1 MKILPSFTRL
11 LFVLILA
18 LVVLWP
24 GPVSAGTNQSAQ
36 DQPARLRSQP
46 VKKKATATSTA
57 ALRPADEL
65 RATRKKLKAL
75 QPFRAKIK
83 ETIVI
88 RGRTFQA
95 TGRYV
100 QGADLKLNLSFEIN
114 AGRTKGSLIQVCDGQ
129 FLWTRHQIGKS
140 ITATKRDVK
149 RVLKELASLSR
160 TTGPVPQPGQFEAD
174 LGLGGLDALLASLEQ
189 SMVFDVRRERTI
201 QKQRFVVIEGTWN
214 AQFLTNLT
222 DQEPGQSNE
231 LPEYIPDRVRI
242 YLEGTTGFP
251 KRIDY
256 LKRGPNRKSL
266 RPMVTLEFQEIEI
279 HIKADANTF
288 RYKPEKGVNVQ
299 DVTDQFL
306 QQLRQL
312 QSPSTRPT
320 PPSGSKRGSAA
331 GSRP

>member
-174 LGLGGLDALLASLEQ
+174 LGLGGLDALLA
-189 SMVFDVRRERTI
+189 
-201 QKQRFVVIEGTWN
+201 
-214 AQFLTNLT
+214 
-222 DQEPGQSNE
+222 
-231 LPEYIPDRVRI
+231 
-242 YLEGTTGFP
+242 
-251 KRIDY
+251 
-256 LKRGPNRKSL
+256 
-266 RPMVTLEFQEIEI
+266 
-279 HIKADANTF
+279 
-288 RYKPEKGVNVQ
+288 
-299 DVTDQFL
+299 
-306 QQLRQL
+306 
-312 QSPSTRPT
+312 
-320 PPSGSKRGSAA
+320 
-331 GSRP
+331 